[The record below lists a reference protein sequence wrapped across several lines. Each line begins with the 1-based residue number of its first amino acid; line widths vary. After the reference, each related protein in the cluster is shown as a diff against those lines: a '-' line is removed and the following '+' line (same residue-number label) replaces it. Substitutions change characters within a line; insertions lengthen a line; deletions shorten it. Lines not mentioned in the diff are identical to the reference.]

1 MSPKNT
7 IETTGD
13 TVEDA
18 ISKGLAE
25 LGVGPT
31 DVIVEVLEEPSR
43 GVFGIG
49 ARPAKVRLQVIGG
62 RRPMPA
68 TETPPAKPTSPASS
82 SQKNSTQKSTS
93 SKPLRQAAS
102 ASEESYLEGAEEDDP
117 LIVGEDE
124 LGEEVLDPDE
134 DAVVGK
140 EILNQLLTYMSVSA
154 SITIRRAAPTREGE
168 NGLWLLD
175 VGGKDVSALIGRRG
189 ETLAALQYITRLI
202 SSRRLQRRA
211 NLIVDVDGYKSK
223 RSRMLRQL
231 AQRMADQ
238 AVKQKRTVTLEPMP
252 PNERRIIH
260 LTLRDHPEVST
271 RSVGEGDARKVTIV
285 PK

>member
-1 MSPKNT
+1 MTPKNVV
-7 IETTGD
+7 ETTGES
-13 TVEDA
+13 VEEA

-25 LGVGPT
+25 LSVGPT

-62 RRPMPA
+62 RRAEPVV
-68 TETPPAKPTSPASS
+68 ETPKPVRAKETPKVPSAPRPQQRPAPRIAD
-82 SQKNSTQKSTS
+82 
-93 SKPLRQAAS
+93 
-102 ASEESYLEGAEEDDP
+102 ESYLEGAEEDEP
-117 LIVGEDE
+117 LVLEDDD
-124 LGEEVLDPDE
+124 LDEEVAEPEEEAL
-134 DAVVGK
+134 VGK
-140 EILNQLLTYMSVSA
+140 EVLEELLKQMAVTNVR
-154 SITIRRAAPTREGE
+154 IRIRRAAPTRDGE

-175 VGGKDVSALIGRRG
+175 VTGKDVSGLIGRRG
-189 ETLAALQYITRLI
+189 ETLAALQYVTRLI
-202 SSRRLQRRA
+202 ASRRLQRRA

-223 RSRMLRQL
+223 RSKMLRQL
-231 AQRMADQ
+231 AQRMAEQ
-238 AVKQKRTVTLEPMP
+238 AIKQNRTVTLEPMP

-271 RSVGEGDARKVTIV
+271 RSVGEGDTRKVTIV